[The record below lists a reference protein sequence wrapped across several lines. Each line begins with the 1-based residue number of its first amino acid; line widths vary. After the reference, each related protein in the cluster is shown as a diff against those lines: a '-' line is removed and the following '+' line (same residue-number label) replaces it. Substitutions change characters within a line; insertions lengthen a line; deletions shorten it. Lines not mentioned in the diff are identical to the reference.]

1 MGRGR
6 QRSERKV
13 CIPCVGIGVNV
24 PWLVVY
30 SSIVRASESVTV
42 EE

>member
-6 QRSERKV
+6 QGREGEV
-13 CIPCVGIGVNV
+13 GIPCVGFGMNV
-24 PWLVVY
+24 PWLVY
-30 SSIVRASESVTV
+30 SSIVRASECVSV